1 MRTGFLLALPF
12 LLTACDGGLGPGEDA
27 ITAVDPEGTERPR
40 TNPLI
45 ERFDDVK
52 IVVDANGLGAY
63 QGEPLRFGTP
73 RDTVDTMA
81 AKAFGEE
88 GETSR
93 NEECGAG
100 PMEIS
105 NYGPLQIAYQDGRFA
120 GWFLRAG
127 QGVVTSDGI
136 RPGVSTLES
145 LEAER
150 QVRELDTTLE
160 GDFEYTTADFG
171 TIRGFA
177 DEGRITA
184 LQAGVSCFFR

>member
-1 MRTGFLLALPF
+1 MRSGLLLALP
-12 LLTACDGGLGPGEDA
+12 LLLVACDRGGTPAEDGV
-27 ITAVDPEGTERPR
+27 TAVDPEATQRPR

-63 QGEPLRFGTP
+63 QGEPLRFGAP
-73 RDTVDTMA
+73 RDAVDAVA
-81 AKAFGEE
+81 AEAFGRS

-93 NEECGAG
+93 NAECGAG
-100 PMEIS
+100 PMEFNS
-105 NYGPLQIAYQDGRFA
+105 YGPLQIAYQDGSFA
-120 GWFLRAG
+120 GWFLRVG
-127 QGVVTSDGI
+127 KGVVTSDGI

-145 LEAER
+145 LKAER

-160 GDFEYTTADFG
+160 GEFEYTTADFG

-177 DEGRITA
+177 NDGRITA